1 MSWFQK
7 RIKISSPLARYRLR
21 RILVISLAWTVIDLF
36 LYFRNVSSGADID
49 YPYRENVLSAYLL
62 RSGIFLGVSILMSW
76 LLLRELKVIFRD
88 RALLT
93 GWAVKVFLLLIV
105 AFVAMILIF
114 FLHFIIIKG
123 TSASETGDQFRNYFL
138 HTSFV
143 SNAMLFWLVMLL
155 SAQIIVEMDQKYSPG
170 VFWEILTGKY
180 LKPRN
185 EKRII
190 MFLDL
195 KDSTPIAE
203 QLGHEK
209 YFLFIKDFIY
219 YVSKAVL
226 ENNGMIYQYVGDEVV
241 VTWPYK
247 KENVLKSLN
256 TVIESRKAIQR
267 KSDHFRRE
275 YDDIVPEFRVGL
287 HAGDVTIGEIGI
299 IKKDIA
305 ISGEAMNTAARIRS
319 ACNEL
324 NQKFIVSKEYFDSG
338 ILKSW
343 QGENLGEVS
352 LKGMDESMHLYAL
365 KI

>member
-1 MSWFQK
+1 
-7 RIKISSPLARYRLR
+7 
-21 RILVISLAWTVIDLF
+21 VISLAWTVVDLF
-36 LYFRNVSSGADID
+36 LYFRNVSSGSDID
-49 YPYRENVLSAYLL
+49 YPYQENVLSAYLL
-62 RSGIFLGVSILMSW
+62 RAVIFLMVSFLMSW
-76 LLLRELKVIFRD
+76 LLLRELKIVFRN

-93 GWAVKVFLLLIV
+93 GWAIKIVLLLLV
-105 AFVAMILIF
+105 AFAAVVLIF

-123 TSASETGDQFRNYFL
+123 ISFSETNNQFRNFFF
-138 HTSFV
+138 HTNFI

-155 SAQIIVEMDQKYSPG
+155 SAQIIVEIDQRYSPG

-209 YFLFIKDFIY
+209 YFLFIRDFIY

-226 ENNGMIYQYVGDEVV
+226 ESNGMIYQYVGDEVV

-247 KENVLKSLN
+247 KKNVLKSLQA
-256 TVIESRKAIQR
+256 VIESRKAMQR
-267 KSDHFRRE
+267 KSDYFRRV
-275 YDDIVPEFRVGL
+275 YDITPEFRVGL
-287 HAGDVTIGEIGI
+287 HAGDVTIGEIGV

-324 NQKFIVSKEYFDSG
+324 NQKFVVSKEYFDTG

-343 QGENLGEVS
+343 QGESLGEVS
-352 LKGMDESMHLYAL
+352 LKGMDESIELYAL

>member
-1 MSWFQK
+1 MSWFSK
-7 RIKISSPLARYRLR
+7 AIKISSPIARYRIR
-21 RILVISLAWTVIDLF
+21 RVLVISLAWTVVDLF
-36 LYFRNVSSGADID
+36 LYFRNVSSGSDMD
-49 YPYRENVLSAYLL
+49 YPYQENVLSAYLL
-62 RSGIFLGVSILMSW
+62 RSGIFLAVSFLISW
-76 LLLRELKVIFRD
+76 LLLGELKIIFRN

-93 GWAVKVFLLLIV
+93 GWVIKALLLLLV
-105 AFVAMILIF
+105 AFAAMVLIF

-123 TSASETGDQFRNYFL
+123 VSFGEAGYQFRNYFL
-138 HTSFV
+138 YTGFI
-143 SNAMLFWLVMLL
+143 SNGLLFWLVMLL

-180 LKPRN
+180 LRPRN

-209 YFLFIKDFIY
+209 YFLFIRDFIY
-219 YVSKAVL
+219 YVSRAVL

-247 KENVLKSLN
+247 KRNVLKSIN
-256 TVIESRKAIQR
+256 TVIDSRKAIQR
-267 KSDHFRRE
+267 RADYFRRM
-275 YDDIVPEFRVGL
+275 YDIVPDFRVGL
-287 HAGDVTIGEIGI
+287 HAGEVTIGEIGV

-305 ISGEAMNTAARIRS
+305 ISGEAMNIAARIRS

-324 NQKFIVSKEYFDSG
+324 NQKSVVSKEYFDTG

-352 LKGMDESMHLYAL
+352 LKGVDESIQLYAL
-365 KI
+365 NI

>member
-1 MSWFQK
+1 MNWVNKIKNASPVTKYRVK
-7 RIKISSPLARYRLR
+7 RIV
-21 RILVISLAWTVIDLF
+21 VISICWTLIDLF
-36 LYFRNVSSGADID
+36 LYYRNVHSGSNIE
-49 YPYRENVLSAYLL
+49 YPYQEASTNAILL
-62 RSGIFLGVSILMSW
+62 RSSIFLIISFAMAYIQVKDLRYFLRNHALITGW
-76 LLLRELKVIFRD
+76 LLK
-88 RALLT
+88 
-93 GWAVKVFLLLIV
+93 GLLLLV
-105 AFVAMILIF
+105 CAFIATFLVFVLHYTLI
-114 FLHFIIIKG
+114 KDMAAG
-123 TSASETGDQFRNYFL
+123 EAVSQYWNYFI
-138 HTSFV
+138 HTRYITDSL
-143 SNAMLFWLVMLL
+143 LFWIVMLL
-155 SAQIIVEMDQKYSPG
+155 SAQVIVEIDQKYSPG
-170 VFWEILTGKY
+170 VFWEVFTGRY
-180 LKPRN
+180 LRPRN

-226 ENNGMIYQYVGDEVV
+226 HNRGMIYQYVGDEVV
-241 VTWPYK
+241 VTWPYRK
-247 KENVLKSLN
+247 SNVQKSVN

-267 KSDHFRRE
+267 RSDYFRRN
-275 YDDIVPEFRVGL
+275 YGVIPEFRVGL

-299 IKKDIA
+299 IKKDLA

-324 NQKFIVSKEYFDSG
+324 NQKFIVSKEYFDTG

-343 QGENLGEVS
+343 QGENLGEIS
-352 LKGMDESMHLYAL
+352 LKGLDESIQLYAL

>member
-1 MSWFQK
+1 MNWFWK
-7 RIKISSPLARYRLR
+7 KIRISSPVTRYRLK
-21 RILVISLAWTVIDLF
+21 RIFLISLAWTIVDLV
-36 LYFRNVSSGADID
+36 LYFRNVSSGSDAD
-49 YPYRENVLSAYLL
+49 YPYQENILSAYLL
-62 RSGIFLGVSILMSW
+62 RAAIFLGVSFLMSW
-76 LLLRELKVIFRD
+76 LLLRELKIIFRE
-88 RALLT
+88 RSLLFGWGIKALL
-93 GWAVKVFLLLIV
+93 LLGV
-105 AFVAMILIF
+105 AFASMVLIF
-114 FLHFIIIKG
+114 FLHYVIVRG
-123 TSASETGDQFRNYFL
+123 VTVNEAADQFRHYFFY
-138 HTSFV
+138 TSFV
-143 SNAMLFWLVMLL
+143 TDGLLFWLVMLL
-155 SAQIIVEMDQKYSPG
+155 SALIIVEIDQKYSPG

-203 QLGHEK
+203 QLGHEN
-209 YFLFIKDFIY
+209 YFLFIRDFIY
-219 YVSKAVL
+219 YVSRAVL

-247 KENVLKSLN
+247 KKNVLKSIQA
-256 TVIESRKAIQR
+256 VIESRKAMQR
-267 KSDHFRRE
+267 KSDYFRRV
-275 YDDIVPEFRVGL
+275 YGITPEFRAGL
-287 HAGDVTIGEIGI
+287 HAGDVTIGEVGV

-324 NQKFIVSKEYFDSG
+324 NQKFVVSKEYFDTG

-343 QGENLGEVS
+343 QGESLGEVS
-352 LKGMDESMHLYAL
+352 LKGMDESIELYAL

>member
-1 MSWFQK
+1 MNWFQK
-7 RIKISSPLARYRLR
+7 AIERLSAVGRYRIR
-21 RILVISLAWTVIDLF
+21 RIMLISLAWTLIDIF
-36 LYFRNVSSGADID
+36 LYLRNVSNGDDID
-49 YPYRENVLSAYLL
+49 YPYHERGFVAIVL
-62 RSGIFLGVSILMSW
+62 RSVIVLLTSFLMSW
-76 LLLRELKVIFRD
+76 VLLRESKIVARN
-88 RALLT
+88 RS
-93 GWAVKVFLLLIV
+93 LLINWLIKACLLMV
-105 AFVAMILIF
+105 IALAASVIIF

-123 TSASETGDQFRNYFL
+123 VSFGETIRQLSTYFL
-138 HTSFV
+138 YT
-143 SNAMLFWLVMLL
+143 NLLTDILLFWLVMLL
-155 SAQIIVEMDQKYSPG
+155 SAQIMVEIDQKYSPG

-209 YFLFIKDFIY
+209 YFLFIKDFIH
-219 YVSKAVL
+219 YVSIAIL
-226 ENNGMIYQYVGDEVV
+226 DNQGMIYQYVGDEVV

-247 KENVLKSLN
+247 KNNILKSIQA
-256 TVIESRKAIQR
+256 VIASRKAMQR
-267 KSDHFRRE
+267 KSDYFRRT
-275 YDDIVPEFRVGL
+275 YGVTPEFRAGL
-287 HAGDVTIGEIGI
+287 HAGSVTIGEIGV

-324 NQKFIVSKEYFDSG
+324 NQKFVVSKEYFDTG

-343 QGENLGEVS
+343 QGESLGEVF
-352 LKGMDESMHLYAL
+352 LKGMDESIELYAL

>member
-1 MSWFQK
+1 MGWIQK
-7 RIKISSPLARYRLR
+7 TIKISSPIARYRLR
-21 RILVISLAWTVIDLF
+21 RILLISMAWTVIDLF
-36 LYFRNVSSGADID
+36 LCFRNVSSGSDID
-49 YPYRENVLSAYLL
+49 YPYHENGVAACLL
-62 RSGIFLGVSILMSW
+62 RSSIVLLASFFMSW
-76 LLLRELKVIFRD
+76 LLLKELKIVFRNMT
-88 RALLT
+88 LLT
-93 GWAVKVFLLLIV
+93 GWLVKVFVLLLI
-105 AFVAMILIF
+105 AMAATVIIF
-114 FLHFIIIKG
+114 FLHFLVIRNI
-123 TSASETGDQFRNYFL
+123 SFAETLNQFQNFFL
-138 HTSFV
+138 HTSLATD
-143 SNAMLFWLVMLL
+143 NLLFWLVMLL
-155 SAQIIVEMDQKYSPG
+155 AAQIIVEIDQKYSPG
-170 VFWEILTGKY
+170 VFLEILTGKY

-241 VTWPYK
+241 VTWPYR

-256 TVIESRKAIQR
+256 TVIESRRAIQR
-267 KSDHFRRE
+267 KADHFRRE

-324 NQKFIVSKEYFDSG
+324 NQKFIVSKEYFDTG

-352 LKGMDESMHLYAL
+352 LKGMDETMHLYAL

>member
-1 MSWFQK
+1 MRWLQK
-7 RIKISSPLARYRLR
+7 KINISSPIARYRLR
-21 RILVISLAWTVIDLF
+21 RILLISLAWTVIDLF
-36 LYFRNVSSGADID
+36 LYFRNVSSGSDID
-49 YPYRENVLSAYLL
+49 YPYHENGWMACLL
-62 RSGIFLGVSILMSW
+62 RSSIILVASLLMSW
-76 LLLRELKVIFRD
+76 WLLKELKIAFRNIT
-88 RALLT
+88 LLA
-93 GWAVKVFLLLIV
+93 GWLLKVFLLLLIAMAATV
-105 AFVAMILIF
+105 AVF
-114 FLHFIIIKG
+114 FLHFIIIKDVSYAETLDRFQHYFWN
-123 TSASETGDQFRNYFL
+123 TSLATDSL
-138 HTSFV
+138 
-143 SNAMLFWLVMLL
+143 LFWLVMLL
-155 SAQIIVEMDQKYSPG
+155 AAQIIVEIDQKYSPG
-170 VFWEILTGKY
+170 VFLEILTGKY
-180 LKPRN
+180 LRPRN

-247 KENVLKSLN
+247 KGNIQKSLN
-256 TVIESRKAIQR
+256 TVIESRRAIQR
-267 KSDHFRRE
+267 KADHFRRE
-275 YDDIVPEFRVGL
+275 YEDIVPEFRVGL

-324 NQKFIVSKEYFDSG
+324 NQKFIVSKEYFDTG

-352 LKGMDESMHLYAL
+352 LKGMDESMQLYAL

>member
-1 MSWFQK
+1 MNWFQK
-7 RIKISSPLARYRLR
+7 SIQVSSPVARYRIR
-21 RILVISLAWTVIDLF
+21 RILVISLAWTVVDLF
-36 LYFRNVSSGADID
+36 LYFRNVSSGSDMD
-49 YPYRENVLSAYLL
+49 YPYQENILSAYLL
-62 RSGIFLGVSILMSW
+62 RAGIFLAVSFLMSW
-76 LLLRELKVIFRD
+76 LLLRELKIIFRN
-88 RALLT
+88 RSLLF
-93 GWAVKVFLLLIV
+93 GWALKFLLLLLV
-105 AFVAMILIF
+105 ALFAMVLIF

-123 TSASETGDQFRNYFL
+123 VTLNEAGNQFRNYFL
-138 HTSFV
+138 HTSFTTDGL
-143 SNAMLFWLVMLL
+143 LFWLVMLL
-155 SAQIIVEMDQKYSPG
+155 SALIIVEIDQKYSPG

-203 QLGHEK
+203 QLGHED
-209 YFLFIKDFIY
+209 YFLFIRDFIY
-219 YVSKAVL
+219 YVSRAIL

-247 KENVLKSLN
+247 RKNVLKSIQA
-256 TVIESRKAIQR
+256 VIASRKAMQR
-267 KSDHFRRE
+267 KSDYFRRV
-275 YDDIVPEFRVGL
+275 YGVTPEFRVGL
-287 HAGDVTIGEIGI
+287 HAGNVTIGEIGV

-324 NQKFIVSKEYFDSG
+324 NQKFVVSKEYFDTG

-343 QGENLGEVS
+343 QGESLGEVS
-352 LKGMDESMHLYAL
+352 LKGMDESIELYAL

>member
-1 MSWFQK
+1 MNWFQQT
-7 RIKISSPLARYRLR
+7 IKISSPIVRYRLR
-21 RILVISLAWTVIDLF
+21 RILLISMAWTVIDLF
-36 LYFRNVSSGADID
+36 LYFRNVSSGSDID
-49 YPYRENVLSAYLL
+49 YPYQENILSAYLL
-62 RSGIFLGVSILMSW
+62 RSGIFLAVSILMSW
-76 LLLRELKVIFRD
+76 LLLRELKIIFRN

-93 GWAVKVFLLLIV
+93 GWVIKVFLLLMV
-105 AFVAMILIF
+105 AFTAMVLIF
-114 FLHFIIIKG
+114 FLHFFLIKG
-123 TSASETGDQFRNYFL
+123 ISIDQAGSQFRSYFL
-138 HTSFV
+138 HTSFI

-155 SAQIIVEMDQKYSPG
+155 SAQIIVEIDQKYSPG

-209 YFLFIKDFIY
+209 YFLFIMDFIY

-247 KENVLKSLN
+247 QSNVLKSIQA
-256 TVIESRKAIQR
+256 VIESRKAMQR
-267 KSDHFRRE
+267 KSDYFRRE
-275 YDDIVPEFRVGL
+275 YGVTPEFRVGL
-287 HAGDVTIGEIGI
+287 HAGDITIGEIGV

-324 NQKFIVSKEYFDSG
+324 NQKFVVSKEYFDTG

-343 QGENLGEVS
+343 QGESLGEVS
-352 LKGMDESMHLYAL
+352 LKGMDETIELYAL

>member
-1 MSWFQK
+1 
-7 RIKISSPLARYRLR
+7 
-21 RILVISLAWTVIDLF
+21 
-36 LYFRNVSSGADID
+36 
-49 YPYRENVLSAYLL
+49 
-62 RSGIFLGVSILMSW
+62 MSW
-76 LLLRELKVIFRD
+76 LLLRELKIIFKGK
-88 RALLT
+88 ALLA
-93 GWAVKVFLLLIV
+93 GWALKVLLLLLV
-105 AFVAMILIF
+105 AFAAMVLIF
-114 FLHFIIIKG
+114 FLHFLIIKG
-123 TSASETGDQFRNYFL
+123 VTISEAGRQFNNFFWY
-138 HTSFV
+138 TSFV
-143 SNAMLFWLVMLL
+143 SNGLLFWLVMLL
-155 SAQIIVEMDQKYSPG
+155 SAMIIVEIDQKYSPG

-203 QLGHEK
+203 QLGHEN
-209 YFLFIKDFIY
+209 YFLFIRDFIY
-219 YVSKAVL
+219 YVSIAVL

-247 KENVLKSLN
+247 KKNVLKSIQA
-256 TVIESRKAIQR
+256 VIGARKAMQR
-267 KSDHFRRE
+267 KSDYFRRV
-275 YDDIVPEFRVGL
+275 YGVTPEFRAGL
-287 HAGDVTIGEIGI
+287 HAGDVTIGEIGV

-324 NQKFIVSKEYFDSG
+324 NQKFVVSKEYFDTG

-343 QGENLGEVS
+343 QGESLGEVS
-352 LKGMDESMHLYAL
+352 LKGMDESIELYAL

>member
-1 MSWFQK
+1 MNWLQK
-7 RIKISSPLARYRLR
+7 KIKLSSPVARYRLR
-21 RILVISLAWTVIDLF
+21 RILVTSLAWTVIDLF
-36 LYFRNVSSGADID
+36 LYFRNVASGSDID
-49 YPYRENVLSAYLL
+49 YPYTENGFAACLL
-62 RSGIFLGVSILMSW
+62 RSIIVLLSSLFMSS
-76 LLLRELKVIFRD
+76 LLLKELKILFRNMT
-88 RALLT
+88 LLT
-93 GWAVKVFLLLIV
+93 GWLIKVFLLLLI
-105 AFVAMILIF
+105 AMMTTIIIF
-114 FLHFIIIKG
+114 FLHFLFIKQV
-123 TSASETGDQFRNYFL
+123 SFAETINQFQNYFL
-138 HTSFV
+138 HTSLATD
-143 SNAMLFWLVMLL
+143 SLLFWLVMLL
-155 SAQIIVEMDQKYSPG
+155 SAQIIVEIDQKYSPG
-170 VFWEILTGKY
+170 VFLEILTGKY

-209 YFLFIKDFIY
+209 YFLFIRDFIY
-219 YVSKAVL
+219 FVSKAVL
-226 ENNGMIYQYVGDEVV
+226 EHNGMIYQYVGDEVV
-241 VTWPYK
+241 VTWPYTQA
-247 KENVLKSLN
+247 NVLKSLN
-256 TVIESRKAIQR
+256 TVIESRRAIQR

-324 NQKFIVSKEYFDSG
+324 NQKFIVSKEYFDTG